1 MTSAPPLPSQPS
13 QPRPPRTK
21 RVLHIGMDGMNL
33 PLLRRFAA
41 EGALPTFSALMARG
55 SVNRVMPAIPAWTP
69 TNWATMAT
77 GASPGTH
84 GLGGWS
90 VRRRSDAWSEHRL
103 DSWHSDAMT
112 AETIWEVADQAGLK
126 TLVNFWPSGSWPS
139 RLQHGYVVAS
149 GFHDSQ
155 FPMAAPVQFACTTR
169 ADVTEGRAARGATE
183 RVRQG
188 GRSGSTVDTAE
199 TGIVP
204 GSIVCRLAPAA
215 EAGWSDA
222 PDGALAAA
230 LPIPLLRG
238 GESRLHLLAE
248 RSADGGFSRVAVYER
263 PDPAARL
270 AMLEVGRWS
279 SFVTRDWGAGTGVD
293 GNSTGTVRF
302 HLLASDAARGVVRVV
317 SSQVYAARGW
327 AAPAGLDAQLIE
339 AAGPFFDTFSI
350 DPTGGEAELRCFLQD
365 IEYQGEW
372 QVRVA
377 RYLLEHGG
385 WDLHMSHWHL
395 FDHINHPTV
404 NAADPEG
411 PHYDPQVGEWMIECQ
426 RQTYMVGDRVL
437 KQFLDLADEADERQ
451 GRRGDQKTL
460 VCVLSDHAM
469 PPAHRWGHPLAR
481 LEEAGL
487 LMRTADG
494 KIDLA
499 RSQVYVLP
507 DRGSEVYVSLQ
518 GREPFGIVPPERLE
532 AVKDAVIDALLD
544 WRDPATNKR
553 VVALALKLEDAAV
566 IGFWGDPQ
574 DAACGD
580 VVLTFNRGFGWG
592 PPLEGGSVGTGRGAQ
607 HGSQIPT
614 METPYFTNLATLIA
628 AGPGIRAGYE
638 RDYRRYGLMRMEDFA
653 PTVAYALGLRPPR
666 HARGAPLYDLWEE

>member
-1 MTSAPPLPSQPS
+1 MTTSAKPSV
-13 QPRPPRTK
+13 T

-33 PLLRRFAA
+33 PLLRKFAA
-41 EGALPTFSALMARG
+41 EGILPTFSALMARG
-55 SVNRVMPAIPAWTP
+55 SVNRVMPTIPAWTP
-69 TNWATMAT
+69 TNWATMVT
-77 GASPGTH
+77 GAPAGTH

-90 VRRRSDAWSEHRL
+90 VRRRADPWSEHRL
-103 DSWHSDAMT
+103 DSWQSDAMT

-139 RLQHGYVVAS
+139 RLKHGYVVAS

-169 ADVTEGRAARGATE
+169 AEAEAGGRAGRRGAVE
-183 RVRQG
+183 SVRQG

-215 EAGWSDA
+215 ERGWQDA
-222 PDGALAAA
+222 PEGALAAT

-238 GESRLHLLAE
+238 GESSLQLLVERGTGGAFGRISVCERQDAATRL
-248 RSADGGFSRVAVYER
+248 VA
-263 PDPAARL
+263 
-270 AMLEVGRWS
+270 LEEGRWS
-279 SFVTRDWGAGTGVD
+279 SFVTRDWGAGSGVN
-293 GNSTGTVRF
+293 GNTQGTVRF
-302 HLLASDAARGVVRVV
+302 HLLGSDAANGLVRVV
-317 SSQVYAARGW
+317 SSQVYAAGGW
-327 AAPAGLDAQLIE
+327 ATPDGLDRQLMD

-350 DPTGGEAELRCFLQD
+350 NPTSGEAELRCFLQD

-377 RYLLEHGG
+377 RHVMQNGG
-385 WDLHMSHWHL
+385 WDLHFSHWHL

-404 NAADPEG
+404 NPADPEG
-411 PHYDPQVGEWMIECQ
+411 PNYDPQVGEWMIECQ
-426 RQTYMVGDRVL
+426 RQTYLAGDRVL
-437 KQFLDLADEADERQ
+437 KQFLELADEN
-451 GRRGDQKTL
+451 TL
-460 VCVLSDHAM
+460 VCVLSDHGM
-469 PPAHRWGHPLAR
+469 PPAHRFGHPLVR

-487 LMRTADG
+487 LVRTPDG
-494 KIDLA
+494 KIDLE
-499 RSQVYVLP
+499 RSQVYILA

-518 GREPFGIVPPERLE
+518 GREPFGTVPPEKLD
-532 AVKDAVIDALLD
+532 AVKDAVLDALLD
-544 WRDPATNKR
+544 WRDPLTDKR

-574 DAACGD
+574 TAPCGD
-580 VVLTFNRGFGWG
+580 VVFTFNRGFGWG

-614 METPYFTNLATLIA
+614 METKYFTNLATLIA

-638 RDYRRYGLMRMEDFA
+638 RDYQRQGLMRMEDFA
-653 PTVAYALGLRPPR
+653 PTVAHALGLRPPR
-666 HARGAPLYDLWEE
+666 HARGAVLHDLWRA